1 MLDSRDMKKIF
12 AHKSS
17 IIHDSSQIGL
27 GTKVW
32 HFCHIME
39 NSIIGNDCNL
49 GQNTV
54 ISPKVIIGNNV
65 KIQNNVSVYTGVEI
79 EDNVFIGPS
88 VVFTNIKNPRS
99 EVNRRN
105 LYVKTL
111 IKEGSSLGANSTIVC
126 GITIGRY
133 SMIGAGSV
141 VTKNINDYALIV
153 GNPGKQIGWVS
164 EFGHKLEFSDGKAVC
179 KESKTIYYLN
189 KNKIT
194 KHV

>member
-111 IKEGSSLGANSTIVC
+111 VKEGSSLGANSTIVC

-153 GNPGKQIGWVS
+153 GNPGYQIGWVS
-164 EFGHKLEFSDGKAVC
+164 EYGHRLVFINKEAKC
-179 KESKTIYYLN
+179 KESNDRYILDGETVT
-189 KNKIT
+189 KI
-194 KHV
+194 

>member
-1 MLDSRDMKKIF
+1 MKKIF
-12 AHKSS
+12 VHKSS
-17 IIHDSSQIGL
+17 FVHGSSQIGL
-27 GTKVW
+27 GTNVW

-39 NSIIGNDCNL
+39 NSIIGNNCKF

-54 ISPKVIIGNNV
+54 ISPKVKIGNNV

-88 VVFTNIKNPRS
+88 AVFTNIKNPRS
-99 EVNRRN
+99 EVNRRD

-111 IKEGSSLGANSTIVC
+111 IKEGSSIGANSTIVC

-133 SMIGAGSV
+133 SMIGAGTV
-141 VTKNINDYALIV
+141 VTKDTNDYALIV

-164 EFGHKLEFSDGKAVC
+164 EFGHKLEFKNGIAKC
-179 KESKTIYYLN
+179 IESNLIYSLK
-189 KNKIT
+189 KNKVI